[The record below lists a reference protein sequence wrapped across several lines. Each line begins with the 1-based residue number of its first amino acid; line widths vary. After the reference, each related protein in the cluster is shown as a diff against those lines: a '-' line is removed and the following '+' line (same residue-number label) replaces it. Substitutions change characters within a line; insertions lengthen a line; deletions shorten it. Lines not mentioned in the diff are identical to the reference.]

1 MEREIAGS
9 DFKSA
14 KMQMK
19 EKSHRMRDD
28 DDDTRYTMQVLASP
42 SLGPSFVSASEREAP
57 SRAKVPAP
65 APFVSDASDKDD
77 EYEVKPKPAPAPAPA
92 ASSYRAPSPRIG
104 SWRQQSPGRGG
115 RTPRAEIQ
123 RRQSRQAKDDSDSD
137 LDDIAAR
144 GARDAMPSTSPL
156 SLAPA
161 MNGTKKKTYSR
172 HASPAPVSLQN
183 EVSSDTPT
191 LSIAFVFGLCD
202 FSPP

>member
-1 MEREIAGS
+1 
-9 DFKSA
+9 
-14 KMQMK
+14 MQMR
-19 EKSHRMRDD
+19 EKIHRMRDD
-28 DDDTRYTMQVLASP
+28 DDETRSTMPVLARP
-42 SLGPSFVSASEREAP
+42 SLGPSSVRATEREAP
-57 SRAKVPAP
+57 SRAKIPAP
-65 APFVSDASDKDD
+65 VPSISDASDKED
-77 EYEVKPKPAPAPAPA
+77 YEATKPPKPAPAPAPA

-123 RRQSRQAKDDSDSD
+123 RRQARQTNDDSDSD

-172 HASPAPVSLQN
+172 HASPARVSYR
-183 EVSSDTPT
+183 VIKKP
-191 LSIAFVFGLCD
+191 AFLKWRAADV
-202 FSPP
+202 